1 VSRVGLQ
8 HSFDDA
14 QPQLGMVDIS
24 SAQGKTM
31 ARVVDLDVDIGA
43 DAVDYKYVTFGH
55 ALNHN
60 LTCTS

>member
-1 VSRVGLQ
+1 
-8 HSFDDA
+8 
-14 QPQLGMVDIS
+14 
-24 SAQGKTM
+24 M

-43 DAVDYKYVTFGH
+43 DAVDYKYVPFGY